1 MKHIFAL
8 FATIFYA
15 VAPIAATPATDTAV
29 RPHPRLILRD
39 GDMEAVRSLVGNDDA
54 AARMHKFIARRAD
67 KYLAEPVQKR
77 VMEGRRLLTVSRRVL
92 ERVVY
97 CSYMY
102 LYTGERRYADRAEA
116 EMLAAAEFSDWNP
129 SHFLDV
135 AEMTAALA
143 IGYDWLYDVLSE
155 QSRDAIANAIIE
167 KGVLGAKHDKQMWFY
182 RGTNNWNQVCNGGL
196 VLGALAAEEVRPDL
210 AKDIVE
216 KALATNPKS
225 MRSYAPDGIYPE
237 GYGYWAYGTW
247 YEVLLIEALRSA
259 RGDSAGLERSEGF
272 LASAEFMNYMVAPSG
287 KCFNFSDSAAQNVVA
302 NPLLYWFAA
311 ETGNMS
317 LVWADRQRLAD
328 MDKFRVES
336 PRMMPF
342 AMLFAARCDMSA
354 AQPLDKKFWCGRG
367 AMPLFVYRSGWE
379 HHDDTYLAAKGGSP
393 SHSHAHMDAG
403 EFIYEWGG
411 VRWSLDLGSQKY
423 HSLEKRGIKLF
434 AKGQESPRWT
444 VFRLNNQSHGTIMV
458 NDKPMRY
465 EGKAEMM
472 ETYSE
477 GGCYGA
483 LFDLTPVLFD
493 VEKAQ
498 RRITIDETTAKVS
511 VEDDITAGDRPCAVR
526 WTMVTGA
533 APRIIDNHT
542 IELCQDGRKLLVRA
556 VAPNRTKPFVVSN
569 DPPHDYDAP
578 NPDTRRIGFTT
589 NIKREKQAVIRVELQ
604 PVRR

>member
-1 MKHIFAL
+1 MKHALTL
-8 FATIFYA
+8 FATIFA
-15 VAPIAATPATDTAV
+15 TIVVFATPADSLAL
-29 RPHPRLILRD
+29 RRHPRLILHE
-39 GDMEAVRSLVGNDDA
+39 GDMEAVHRLVESDEA
-54 AARMHKFIARRAD
+54 VARLHGFIARRAD
-67 KYLAEPVQKR
+67 KYLDEPVQKR

-92 ERVVY
+92 ERVGY

-102 LYTGERRYADRAEA
+102 LYTGERKYADRAEA
-116 EMLAAAEFSDWNP
+116 EMLAAASFTDWNP

-155 QSRDAIANAIIE
+155 QSRDKIANAIID
-167 KGVLGAKHDKQMWFY
+167 KGLLGADNDKQMWFY

-196 VLGALAAEEVRPDL
+196 VLGALAVEELRPDL
-210 AKDIVE
+210 ADTIVR
-216 KALATNPKS
+216 KALATNPKA

-237 GYGYWAYGTW
+237 GYGYWSFGTW
-247 YEVLLIEALRSA
+247 YEVLMIEALRTA
-259 RGDSAGLERSEGF
+259 HGDSAGLERSEGF

-287 KCFNFSDSAAQNVVA
+287 KCFNFSDSGAKNVVA

-317 LVWADRQRLAD
+317 LAWADRERLAD
-328 MDKFRVES
+328 MEKFRVES

-342 AMLFAARCDMSA
+342 AMLFAARCDMA
-354 AQPLDKKFWCGRG
+354 EAQPLDKKFWCGNG
-367 AMPLFVYRSGWE
+367 AMPLFIYRSGWNSPN
-379 HHDDTYLAAKGGSP
+379 DTYLAAKGGSP

-411 VRWSLDLGSQKY
+411 VRWSLDLGSQNY

-434 AKGQESPRWT
+434 AKGQQSPRWSI
-444 VFRLNNQSHGTIMV
+444 FRLNNCSHGTIMV

-465 EGKAEMM
+465 EGKAEMV

-477 GGCYGA
+477 NGCYGA
-483 LFDLTPVLFD
+483 KFDLTPVLFD
-493 VEKAQ
+493 VDKAL
-498 RRITIDETTAKVS
+498 RRITIDNTAKVV
-511 VEDDITAGDRPCAVR
+511 VEDDITAGDNACTVR
-526 WTMVTGA
+526 WTMVTA
-533 APRIIDNHT
+533 AEPRIIDNHT
-542 IELCQDGRKLLVRA
+542 IELRQDGRKLLVRA
-556 VAPNRTKPFVVSN
+556 ISPARTKPFVLSN

-589 NIKREKQAVIRVELQ
+589 NIKRGKRTTLRVELS
-604 PVRR
+604 PVK

>member
-1 MKHIFAL
+1 MRHL
-8 FATIFYA
+8 FLLLATLFYA
-15 VAPIAATPATDTAV
+15 VALFAAPATAPDV
-29 RPHPRLILRD
+29 RPHPRLILHE
-39 GDMEAVRSLVGNDDA
+39 GDMEAVRDLVANDDA
-54 AARMHKFIARRAD
+54 VARLHKFIASRAD
-67 KYLAEPVQKR
+67 KYLAEPVQVR
-77 VMEGRRLLTVSRRVL
+77 TMEGRRLLTISRRVL
-92 ERVVY
+92 ERVAY

-116 EMLAAAEFSDWNP
+116 EMLAAAGFSDWNP

-155 QSRDAIANAIIE
+155 QSRRTIADAIIN
-167 KGVLGAKHDKQMWFY
+167 KGILGAENDKQMWFY

-196 VLGALAAEEVRPDL
+196 AMGALAVQELRPDL
-210 AKDIVE
+210 AEEIVG

-247 YEVLLIEALRSA
+247 YEVLLIEALRTA
-259 RGDSAGLERSEGF
+259 LGDSAGLERSEGF

-287 KCFNFSDSAAQNVVA
+287 KCFNFSDSAAQNIVA

-311 ETGNMS
+311 ETGNAS
-317 LVWADRQRLAD
+317 LAWAERQRLAD
-328 MDKFRVES
+328 MEKFRVES

-354 AQPLDKKFWCGRG
+354 AQPLDKKFWYGRG
-367 AMPLFVYRSGWE
+367 AMPLFIYRSGWSRP
-379 HHDDTYLAAKGGSP
+379 DDTYLAAKGGSP

-411 VRWSLDLGSQKY
+411 VRWSLDLGSQRY

-434 AKGQESPRWT
+434 SKGQDSPRWT
-444 VFRLNNQSHGTIMV
+444 IFRLNNQSHGTITV

-465 EGKAEMM
+465 GGRAEMV
-472 ETYSE
+472 ETCSD
-477 GGCYGA
+477 GGRYGA

-493 VEKAQ
+493 VAKAQ
-498 RRITIDETTAKVS
+498 RRITIDETTAKVA
-511 VEDDITAGDRPCAVR
+511 VEDDITAGDANCGIR
-526 WTMVTGA
+526 WAMVTA
-533 APRIIDNHT
+533 AQPRIVDNRT
-542 IELCQDGRKLLVRA
+542 IELQQEGRTLLVR
-556 VAPNRTKPFVVSN
+556 VASPVRVKPFILSN

-578 NPDTRRIGFTT
+578 NPDTKRIGFTT
-589 NIKREKQAVIRVELQ
+589 NIKKGKRSVIRVELV
-604 PVRR
+604 PTK